1 MGSLRM
7 LGVAQNEQLR
17 AEVNLLSTTVSSV
30 RAAETMSI
38 CGSGIRPKE
47 GAPAVFRQ
55 PEISKQVS
63 EWVLLIRCK
72 ACRHG

>member
-1 MGSLRM
+1 
-7 LGVAQNEQLR
+7 
-17 AEVNLLSTTVSSV
+17 
-30 RAAETMSI
+30 MSI